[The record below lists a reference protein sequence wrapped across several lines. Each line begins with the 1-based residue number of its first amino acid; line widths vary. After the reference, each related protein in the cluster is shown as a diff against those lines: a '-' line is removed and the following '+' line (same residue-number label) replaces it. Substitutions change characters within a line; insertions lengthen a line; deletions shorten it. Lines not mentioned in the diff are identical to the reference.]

1 MALLDGKV
9 ALVTGAGH
17 GIGRAEALLFAAEG
31 ARVVVNDLGCARDG
45 TGRSPEVAE
54 AVVQEIVARG
64 GEAVASPHD
73 VREPAEVKAMVGLAV
88 ERFGGLDLVANN
100 AVIVRDRS
108 FLRTELDDLVALS
121 ETVLHGTF
129 NVCRAAA
136 AEMVARKKGGRIV
149 NTVGAAGLHGNIG
162 QGAYGAAAAAVYG
175 LTRTLAAELRKHDVF
190 VNALCPIARTRTTL
204 DLPMFA
210 PDGGLG
216 DDSYGPQFVAPAALF
231 LLSALSGDIAGET
244 LSVAGTKLSLYRVQE
259 SHGVVGDD
267 PRVPWTAQEIRAR
280 WAALGRFR

>member
-73 VREPAEVKAMVGLAV
+73 VRVPAEVKAMVGLAV

-100 AVIVRDRS
+100 AVIMRDRS